1 MTQQQLD
8 EAVALATGEDVCQV
22 QQLGFSV
29 ADPTDVLFDPEP
41 YDLPPQTV
49 DWDELDLQRNV
60 SFSL

>member
-1 MTQQQLD
+1 MLLQAAAASELG
-8 EAVALATGEDVCQV
+8 AVVEGDPEDVIY
-22 QQLGFSV
+22 
-29 ADPTDVLFDPEP
+29 DPEP